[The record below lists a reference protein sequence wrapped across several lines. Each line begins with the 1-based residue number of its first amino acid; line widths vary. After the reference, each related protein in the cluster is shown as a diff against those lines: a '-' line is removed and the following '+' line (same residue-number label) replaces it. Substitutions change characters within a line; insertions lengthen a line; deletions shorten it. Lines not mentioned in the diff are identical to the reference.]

1 MHHKFFFSFSILSAI
16 TGKVYEHQPAYTT
29 KYMTDTSVITKPEG
43 PIVPKRFTLID
54 RINSYTSRDVRV
66 LRIVPIVSAS
76 VSIAFGIMGIY
87 SFFAIDKRNR
97 VFRHQLIVFLLL
109 FDLLK
114 AIILLIYPARIL
126 LSAERDYYDKKFCQV
141 VGFFTA
147 TAIEGA
153 DVAILSFAVHLALLI
168 FRPGDKVKHGKN
180 LEGGLFRYRYF
191 VYAISAL
198 LPLTLASL
206 AYIHDAGYVG
216 VTNWCAL
223 PPSPVTYRLVLN
235 WAPRYAII
243 IAIFLIYGSIYWHV
257 SKQYRQMRRSFGALH
272 GERTKKKWY
281 RKIFTAFRLFGWL
294 VFPDIQLGS
303 EETSRKYGDMVDV
316 PNSETTIG
324 NNMGNTQSGIGKSN
338 ELDHARED
346 VNRETFR
353 NFEMRRV
360 QIVRQMKSIFIYPI
374 SYVIL
379 WLAPLAVQATQY
391 NYRYDSG
398 IFWLNAISS
407 FMQPFN
413 ATVDTLVFLLR
424 EKPWN
429 LTTDS
434 LDTSPFEDYEY
445 SLSRTL
451 ISFLPLFHLPD
462 SREQR
467 MRRYLMEEAEKG
479 PNAHNSHDFSNILA
493 GNELD
498 FVQPKLDDLAGPRR
512 QSEVSWN
519 SSISGGRHSPREKT
533 KFIANA
539 FKKPLDKSSEKQAK
553 DDEQSV
559 DSDGMHLMDFLKKGP
574 D

>member
-1 MHHKFFFSFSILSAI
+1 
-16 TGKVYEHQPAYTT
+16 
-29 KYMTDTSVITKPEG
+29 MTEASVITKPEG
-43 PIVPKRFTLID
+43 PVVPKRFTLLD

-97 VFRHQLIVFLLL
+97 VFRHQLIAFLIL

-126 LSAERDYYDKKFCQV
+126 LSAERDYYDKNFCQV

-153 DVAILSFAVHLALLI
+153 DIAILSFAVHLALLI
-168 FRPGDKVKHGKN
+168 FRPADKVKHGKN
-180 LEGGLFRYRYF
+180 LEGGLFRYRYL

-223 PPSPVTYRLVLN
+223 PPTPVTYRLVLN

-281 RKIFTAFRLFGWL
+281 QKIFFVFRFFGWL
-294 VFPDIQLGS
+294 VFPDIQLVS
-303 EETSRKYGDMVDV
+303 DESNRRYGVMVDV

-324 NNMGNTQSGIGKSN
+324 NNVATTQTGKAM

-374 SYVIL
+374 SYVVL
-379 WLAPLAVQATQY
+379 WLAPLAVQATQF
-391 NYRYDSG
+391 NYRYEQG

-424 EKPWN
+424 EKPWK

-467 MRRYLMEEAEKG
+467 MRRYLLGEAQKG
-479 PNAHNSHDFSNILA
+479 HKGHNSHDFSNVLA

-498 FVQPKLDDLAGPRR
+498 FVQPKMDDLAGPRR

-519 SSISGGRHSPREKT
+519 SSTSGGRHSPREKT
-533 KFIANA
+533 NSLAKALR
-539 FKKPLDKSSEKQAK
+539 KPLEKSPEKQNR
-553 DDEQSV
+553 DDEH
-559 DSDGMHLMDFLKKGP
+559 SDHEGMDFMDFLKGGP
-574 D
+574 E